1 MSDLQTI
8 AQEIRVCTLCPLANS
23 RSLAVPGE
31 GPPSARLMFIGEA
44 PGKKEDLQGKPFVG
58 HAGNVLNR
66 ALLNAG
72 IKRSEVFLT
81 SVVKCRPPN
90 NRVPGQSEIHSCIT
104 AHLQRQIRLIDPE
117 IICLL
122 GATAT
127 RALLGLSPLKAV
139 RGQWIVKERRYFAT
153 YHPAGAGRSHS
164 WNNLFQVD
172 IRKLGAFL
180 ANNKQE
186 IAPMSTGSGPT

>member
-8 AQEIRVCTLCPLANS
+8 AQEISVCTLCPLANS
-23 RSLAVPGE
+23 RSLAVPGD
-31 GPPSARLMFIGEA
+31 GPLSARLMFIGEA
-44 PGKKEDLQGKPFVG
+44 PGKNEDLQGKPFVG
-58 HAGNVLNR
+58 HAGKVLNQ

-90 NRVPGQSEIHSCIT
+90 NRVPRQSEIHSCIT
-104 AHLQRQIRLIDPE
+104 AHLQRQVDSIDPE

-127 RALLGLSPLKAV
+127 RAMLGLSPLKTV
-139 RGQWIVKERRYFAT
+139 RGNWIVKERRYLAT
-153 YHPAGAGRSHS
+153 YHPAGAGRSHV
-164 WNNLFQVD
+164 WNNLFQAD
-172 IRKLGAFL
+172 IRKLGVFL
-180 ANNKQE
+180 TNKEQQNTPE
-186 IAPMSTGSGPT
+186 RTRPEAR